1 MHTAKMRRGIC
12 GTRCD
17 SEDVFG
23 CGHRDRH
30 SLRRRILTH
39 CLLSQKMGE
48 RRRPCEVLCA
58 LGNHI
63 YINIM
68 LYIAHKSK
76 RKEEFYGGKNVY
88 EMRKANT
95 LEQGKQ
101 VGMFQLWLH
110 RKPSV

>member
-1 MHTAKMRRGIC
+1 
-12 GTRCD
+12 
-17 SEDVFG
+17 
-23 CGHRDRH
+23 
-30 SLRRRILTH
+30 
-39 CLLSQKMGE
+39 
-48 RRRPCEVLCA
+48 
-58 LGNHI
+58 
-63 YINIM
+63 M

>member
-1 MHTAKMRRGIC
+1 MINVVFANTIVS
-12 GTRCD
+12 D
-17 SEDVFG
+17 SYVSRFLFLPLHLDCKLKIYFWG
-23 CGHRDRH
+23 DF
-30 SLRRRILTH
+30 LLTIY
-39 CLLSQKMGE
+39 
-48 RRRPCEVLCA
+48 
-58 LGNHI
+58 I
-63 YINIM
+63 YINII